1 MRTATAQQVSAQLL
15 YHVFVAVHLVVVPAL
30 LLVQQSGIQ
39 SLSICIM
46 QLLGIRNVRF
56 TCSAVAFRRGFVNAT
71 AACKFMFTHSLTYWP
86 PAQAADIKDMSVV
99 DSARGKKYSS
109 VNNAGGQQWSRRRH
123 FCTGDATVMM
133 MYRRSSFTH
142 SRHDSRLTRPPGP
155 ATCHA
160 VRYSHSSA
168 PAGVSVSITTAA
180 AAPSYSLQVDRRTL
194 AHWVA
199 QFPDKCGKYASHRRG
214 NRPGPLH
221 EKNIHE

>member
-30 LLVQQSGIQ
+30 LLVQRSGIQ

-123 FCTGDATVMM
+123 FCTGDGDADDVSSLQLHTQPPRQSPHTPAGAGHVSRCSLFSQLGTS
-133 MYRRSSFTH
+133 RRQRQHHNSSSRAILQPTGRPTH
-142 SRHDSRLTRPPGP
+142 S
-155 ATCHA
+155 
-160 VRYSHSSA
+160 
-168 PAGVSVSITTAA
+168 
-180 AAPSYSLQVDRRTL
+180 

-199 QFPDKCGKYASHRRG
+199 QFPDKCGKHASHRRG